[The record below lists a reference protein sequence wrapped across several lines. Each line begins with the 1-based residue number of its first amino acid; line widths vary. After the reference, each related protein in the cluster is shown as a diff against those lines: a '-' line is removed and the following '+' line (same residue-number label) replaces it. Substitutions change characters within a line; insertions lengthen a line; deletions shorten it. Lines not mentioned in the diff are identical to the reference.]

1 MYSFRHNFS
10 NVRSLYEI
18 TRSETSE
25 TIKILK
31 DSVPQERNLCLFVK
45 VSFVHERKK
54 ELKKTTIARVTV
66 KPLTTKCSLIR
77 NRRDDHV
84 SIIYFH
90 YTENKCMKR
99 SSYM

>member
-31 DSVPQERNLCLFVK
+31 RFGTARAKLVPFCE
-45 VSFVHERKK
+45 SFVRARAKK
-54 ELKKTTIARVTV
+54 RIKKNH
-66 KPLTTKCSLIR
+66 
-77 NRRDDHV
+77 NRMGNR
-84 SIIYFH
+84 
-90 YTENKCMKR
+90 
-99 SSYM
+99 